1 MRHVVAEELKND
13 MINYRMFTG
22 CILIIVVALL
32 SRIDMFQKL
41 IEFGNS
47 PEGPGWYSAYRYCVY
62 AYNTLLVI
70 PIAVTF
76 AAGESAEM
84 ELRSRFCLFSYIRS
98 GKRKYLI
105 AKAMGLIVSGGMMV
119 VFSMFVLLVFSIIGF
134 AKIPALDP
142 ENINLAEIL
151 QWVACTFP
159 VGFLNGAFWSVT
171 GGTAAVFTKS
181 RYMAYTVPFILYY
194 VLTVFQERYFR
205 KWFFLSPR
213 YWADTSVYGNIP
225 CMLILLILTIA
236 VSCFF
241 LWTMKR
247 RLDYA

>member
-84 ELRSRFCLFSYIRS
+84 ELSQQ
-98 GKRKYLI
+98 
-105 AKAMGLIVSGGMMV
+105 
-119 VFSMFVLLVFSIIGF
+119 
-134 AKIPALDP
+134 
-142 ENINLAEIL
+142 IL
-151 QWVACTFP
+151 P
-159 VGFLNGAFWSVT
+159 V
-171 GGTAAVFTKS
+171 
-181 RYMAYTVPFILYY
+181 
-194 VLTVFQERYFR
+194 
-205 KWFFLSPR
+205 
-213 YWADTSVYGNIP
+213 
-225 CMLILLILTIA
+225 
-236 VSCFF
+236 
-241 LWTMKR
+241 
-247 RLDYA
+247 

>member
-142 ENINLAEIL
+142 ENINLAEITPMGG
-151 QWVACTFP
+151 VYFP
-159 VGFLNGAFWSVT
+159 GRIFERCILVCDRGNGSCFHQ
-171 GGTAAVFTKS
+171 K
-181 RYMAYTVPFILYY
+181 
-194 VLTVFQERYFR
+194 Q
-205 KWFFLSPR
+205 
-213 YWADTSVYGNIP
+213 VYGLYSTFYSVL
-225 CMLILLILTIA
+225 CSDSLSGTL
-236 VSCFF
+236 F
-241 LWTMKR
+241 
-247 RLDYA
+247 